1 MESRLVERVRGEF
14 IEMPDLQLTMQ
25 QAARLWGLD
34 MPACRHVVEVLV
46 DSAFLRWTDGG
57 KITRATK

>member
-1 MESRLVERVRGEF
+1 M
-14 IEMPDLQLTMQ
+14 EMPDMQLTMQ

-34 MPACRHVVEVLV
+34 MPACRHVVDVLV
-46 DSAFLRWTDGG
+46 DSAFLRWTEGG